1 MKRHLGWRA
10 SRPPSVRRGVLGFL
24 GTAVLVGLLGVLLT
38 GCATSAS
45 PTASYEDLLAR
56 IIDEPVDVA
65 SLRRAFLAR
74 PDFDERLR
82 ELVELEAQVLAAID
96 ERPLRLGAVGSAILD
111 LYYGSLAGH
120 QALAR
125 FYDFV
130 DSVEQA
136 AHHERWIAAIRADL
150 ERAGDGSLDAP
161 YPVVFANQAEAYL
174 VARGLT
180 TVGTTYEQTAAY
192 PFMLRAAAREEAGR
206 IELVQFDLSD
216 TYRAYET
223 AIRDDYSTVL
233 PVGGV
238 PVTCA
243 DLGSCE
249 AFSTFAFLHLLGSS
263 DDSAAQVLI
272 GRTLMG
278 VPEGKR
284 LEEAAEWLLRAA
296 QTGNAVANLS
306 LAELCLRLAYG
317 TTPSSAQV
325 WLERA
330 ERRFLLAVAA
340 GFDGAMVQLGVLY
353 LAGEYGDE
361 KRPAGIAL
369 LERAAQLDN
378 VDALHNLAGLHIE
391 GAFVDQDFDAAEAYY
406 LQAAEIDDEAKIDY
420 ARFLL
425 RPGYGRSFNDRAY
438 GWVRDA
444 AEAKNPHGMLLLAQ
458 LFHTGSHVGQSTR
471 RARSWFKKA
480 VRVAPDDPYVVNQAA
495 WTFTV
500 TRMPRLRDARYAR
513 RIMDR
518 VMADESASARRDP
531 AYLDTWAA
539 AYAANG
545 DFERAIAIQQEA
557 IEQARSDTRQRQTLA
572 ILLEHLAAVRA
583 GERISDE
590 AIP

>member
-1 MKRHLGWRA
+1 MKHHLGWQA
-10 SRPPSVRRGVLGFL
+10 SRPHDVLRGVLGYL
-24 GTAVLVGLLGVLLT
+24 GTPVLIGVLGALLT
-38 GCATSAS
+38 GCATSATT
-45 PTASYEDLLAR
+45 TASYEDLVAGAA
-56 IIDEPVDVA
+56 DAPVEIQR
-65 SLRRAFLAR
+65 LRRAFLAR
-74 PDFDERLR
+74 SDFDERLR
-82 ELVELEAQVLAAID
+82 ELVELEAQVLVAID

-130 DSVEQA
+130 DSADQA
-136 AHHERWIAAIRADL
+136 AYHERWIEAILADI
-150 ERAGDGSLDAP
+150 EGAGDGSLDAP
-161 YPVVFANQAEAYL
+161 YPVVFTNQAKAYL
-174 VARGLT
+174 VARELT
-180 TVGTTYEQTAAY
+180 AVGTTYEQTASY
-192 PFMLRAAAREEAGR
+192 PFMLRTAARQDAGR
-206 IELVQFDLSD
+206 IQLVQFDLSD

-223 AIRDDYSTVL
+223 AVRDDSSTVL
-233 PVGGV
+233 PVGGL

-249 AFSTFAFLHLLGSS
+249 AFDSYAFVHLLGSG

-272 GRTLMG
+272 GRTLMS

-296 QTGNAVANLS
+296 QSGNAVANLS
-306 LAELCLRLAYG
+306 LAELCLTLAYG
-317 TTPSSAQV
+317 TTPSSAQI

-330 ERRFLLAVAA
+330 ERRYMLAVAA
-340 GFDGAMVQLGVLY
+340 GFDDAMVQLGLLY
-353 LAGEYGDE
+353 LTGEYGNE
-361 KRPAGIAL
+361 KRPAGVAL
-369 LERAAQLDN
+369 LQRAAQLDN
-378 VDALHNLAGLHIE
+378 VGALRNLAGLHIE

-406 LQAAEIDDEAKIDY
+406 LQAAEIDDAAKIDY

-425 RPGYGRSFNDRAY
+425 QPDYDRSFNDRAY

-444 AEAKNPHGMLLLAQ
+444 AKARNPHGMLLLAQ
-458 LFHTGSHVGQSTR
+458 LFHTGSHVDQSTR

-480 VRVAPDDPYVVNQAA
+480 VIVAPDDPYVVNQAA

-518 VMADESASARRDP
+518 VMADESASARKDP

-557 IEQARSDTRQRQTLA
+557 IEQARSDSRQRQTLT
-572 ILLEHLAAVRA
+572 ILLKHLAAFRA

>member
-1 MKRHLGWRA
+1 MKRQCGRQAIGSLGNGTL
-10 SRPPSVRRGVLGFL
+10 RPLRTLVLIAVLG
-24 GTAVLVGLLGVLLT
+24 ALLT
-38 GCATSAS
+38 GCATAS
-45 PTASYEDLLAR
+45 TTASYEELVAR
-56 IIDEPVDVA
+56 IVDEPVDVA
-65 SLRRAFLAR
+65 SLRGAFLAR

-125 FYDFV
+125 FYDYV
-130 DSVEQA
+130 DSAEQA
-136 AHHERWIAAIRADL
+136 AYHERWIAAIRADIDG
-150 ERAGDGSLDAP
+150 AGDGSLDAP
-161 YPVVFANQAEAYL
+161 YPVVFANQAKAYL

-180 TVGTTYEQTAAY
+180 TVGTTYEQTASF
-192 PFMLRAAAREEAGR
+192 PFMLRAAAREDAGR

-216 TYRAYET
+216 AYRAYET
-223 AIRDDYSTVL
+223 AVRDDYSTVL

-243 DLGSCE
+243 DLGNCE
-249 AFSTFAFLHLLGSS
+249 AFSTYSFVHLLG
-263 DDSAAQVLI
+263 DGGDSAAQVLI

-278 VPEGKR
+278 VPEGER
-284 LEEAAEWLLRAA
+284 LEEAADWLLRAA
-296 QTGNAVANLS
+296 QSGNAVANLS
-306 LAELCLRLAYG
+306 LGELCLTKAYG
-317 TTPSSAQV
+317 TTASSAQL

-340 GFDGAMVQLGVLY
+340 GFDSAMVHLGLLY
-353 LAGEYGDE
+353 LAGEYGND
-361 KRPAGIAL
+361 KRPAGLAL
-369 LERAAQLDN
+369 LQRAARLDN
-378 VDALHNLAGLHIE
+378 VDALLNLAGLHIE
-391 GAFVDQDFDAAEAYY
+391 GAFVQKDLDAAEGYY
-406 LQAAEIDDEAKIDY
+406 LQAAEIDDAAKIDY

-425 RPGYGRSFNDRAY
+425 QPGYGRSFNDRAY

-444 AEAKNPHGMLLLAQ
+444 AKAKNPHGMLLLAQ
-458 LFHTGSHVGQSTR
+458 LFHTGSHVDQSTR

-518 VMADESASARRDP
+518 VMADESASARQDP

-557 IEQARSDTRQRQTLA
+557 IAIEQGRSDRRRRQTLP
-572 ILLEHLAAVRA
+572 ILLEHLAAFRA